1 MFGYEKLSSLIQ
13 DSYYFSPS
21 SIISCFQV
29 TRVNPIHEAFL
40 EMLAMDVELTSRE
53 TLEMDLQPNPLD
65 FSAELGRAYGAVE
78 APQVPNCTLIFS
90 CKMTGYKKMGPP
102 VCFCG
107 METQKQTNSL
117 ENWKARNYQPFFW

>member
-13 DSYYFSPS
+13 DSSNSSPS

-29 TRVNPIHEAFL
+29 TRVHPILEAFL
-40 EMLAMDVELTSRE
+40 EMLAMDVELTSTE

-90 CKMTGYKKMGPP
+90 YKMAGYKKMGPP
-102 VCFCG
+102 VCFV
-107 METQKQTNSL
+107 
-117 ENWKARNYQPFFW
+117 A

>member
-1 MFGYEKLSSLIQ
+1 MTQLCWGMKNYQALSKILQ
-13 DSYYFSPS
+13 NFSPS

-29 TRVNPIHEAFL
+29 TRVNPILEAFL
-40 EMLAMDVELTSRE
+40 EMLAMDVELTSTE

-90 CKMTGYKKMGPP
+90 CKMAGYKKMGPP
-102 VCFCG
+102 ICFV
-107 METQKQTNSL
+107 
-117 ENWKARNYQPFFW
+117 A